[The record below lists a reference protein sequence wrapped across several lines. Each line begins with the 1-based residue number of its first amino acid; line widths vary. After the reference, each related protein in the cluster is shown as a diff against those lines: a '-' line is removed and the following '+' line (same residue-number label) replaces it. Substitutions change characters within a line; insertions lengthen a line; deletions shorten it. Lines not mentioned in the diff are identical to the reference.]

1 MVGLLDIAPA
11 PVAVSIGE
19 HRVDIYGISWT
30 GVADIIRRYPD
41 IAGQLHARYQRGG
54 DIEYVELVGLLGSAL
69 GSFIAA
75 GCGYPGDTAQERA
88 ASLLSMEAQ
97 LNLVAAIIERT
108 MPDGIGPFVGR
119 ISAAIGRL
127 TQSLSESE
135 KASEPRPVKVRN
147 MIRGMPPRVASSR

>member
-1 MVGLLDIAPA
+1 M
-11 PVAVSIGE
+11 
-19 HRVDIYGISWT
+19 
-30 GVADIIRRYPD
+30 
-41 IAGQLHARYQRGG
+41 
-54 DIEYVELVGLLGSAL
+54 VGLLGSAL

-75 GCGYPGDTAQERA
+75 GCGYPGDVAQERA
-88 ASLLSMEAQ
+88 ASLLSMEDQ

-108 MPDGIGPFVGR
+108 MPDGIGPFVDR

-135 KASEPRPVKVRN
+135 KAIEPRPVKVRN